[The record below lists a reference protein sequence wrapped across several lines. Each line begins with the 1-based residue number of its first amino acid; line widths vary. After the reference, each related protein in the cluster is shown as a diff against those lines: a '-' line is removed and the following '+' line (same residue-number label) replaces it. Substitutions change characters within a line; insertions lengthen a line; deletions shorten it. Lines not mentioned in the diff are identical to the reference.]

1 MVSRRIPNFSRGVTA
16 CKRHVVLTNR
26 SCRVTR
32 HGIELA
38 MAGGVTNETR
48 MACDATVTMTRT
60 FDEADRLICL
70 TIPEFRYEMRLG
82 YSTNGLIAS
91 VSNSDAF
98 VTYTYSD
105 DMRDVGCAIAFADG
119 GTFTRTVTRDPFR
132 RDLILS
138 VTNSCGTHSH
148 GIGYAYDALSR
159 PATRNGDTFCYNGR
173 SEVIGAI
180 IDGSSELHE
189 YDDIGNSTLAAYN
202 FITNIYTANNVN
214 QYTSILCA
222 SAPRREPAYDADG
235 NMTFDGVLDYSYDVE
250 NRLVSISSNGITI
263 VTNQY
268 DHKGRRIRKT
278 TPIAVTTFLYDD
290 WNLIY
295 EHEVIG
301 TVANETFYYWGK
313 DISGTLQGAGGIG
326 GLLYL
331 KRNGTIY
338 VPHYDAYGNVV
349 RYADTV
355 GNIVATYTYGAFGNR
370 LSAIGPLV
378 DVFRHR
384 FSTKYHD
391 AETGLYYYG
400 CRFYDPNFMRWL
412 NRDPIEEYGGNNLY
426 GAFKNQPTWYFDPI
440 GLEVFIVWHMPGD
453 DLLYEWSKP
462 DSAAETHFRAS
473 KPSVKKVPCGS
484 GKTAYKVTLT
494 PPVSMLDVYF
504 RCYLSP
510 QQHFLARK
518 FEEEHVKLY
527 VAYDKCIEE
536 FKRRVES
543 ICACQSDAEKQ
554 KKDAEDW
561 LEGKARYYKSK
572 NEFLDRKGGPHG
584 H

>member
-1 MVSRRIPNFSRGVTA
+1 MVQTVYALNS
-16 CKRHVVLTNR
+16 
-26 SCRVTR
+26 
-32 HGIELA
+32 
-38 MAGGVTNETR
+38 AGGATNETR
-48 MACDATVTMTRT
+48 TACDGIVTMTRA
-60 FDEADRLICL
+60 FDEADRLTYL
-70 TIPEFRYEMRLG
+70 AIPEFGYEMRLG

-278 TPIAVTTFLYDD
+278 TPIAVTTFLYDG

-301 TVANETFYYWGK
+301 TVTNETFYYWGK

-338 VPHYDAYGNVV
+338 VPHYDAYGNVL
-349 RYADTV
+349 RYTDTT
-355 GNIVATYTYGAFGNR
+355 GNIVAT
-370 LSAIGPLV
+370 
-378 DVFRHR
+378 
-384 FSTKYHD
+384 
-391 AETGLYYYG
+391 
-400 CRFYDPNFMRWL
+400 
-412 NRDPIEEYGGNNLY
+412 
-426 GAFKNQPTWYFDPI
+426 
-440 GLEVFIVWHMPGD
+440 
-453 DLLYEWSKP
+453 
-462 DSAAETHFRAS
+462 
-473 KPSVKKVPCGS
+473 
-484 GKTAYKVTLT
+484 
-494 PPVSMLDVYF
+494 
-504 RCYLSP
+504 
-510 QQHFLARK
+510 
-518 FEEEHVKLY
+518 
-527 VAYDKCIEE
+527 
-536 FKRRVES
+536 
-543 ICACQSDAEKQ
+543 
-554 KKDAEDW
+554 
-561 LEGKARYYKSK
+561 
-572 NEFLDRKGGPHG
+572 
-584 H
+584 